1 MTVWYCGRRLA
12 LGAIIALSAVVCI
25 QPADAARGRRSSTS
39 THTAYV
45 HSSARAIQAGAAA
58 YSRHGRGY
66 SVARYGRVGGGL
78 QCVPFARENSGIEIT
93 GNAATWWDSAVGVYE
108 RGGRPEVG
116 SVLNFRANGRMRLG
130 HVAVV
135 SRVIDGRNVE
145 IDHANWGGGRGN
157 ISRNIN
163 VVDVSPQND
172 WTAVRVALGES
183 DDFGSIYPTFG
194 FIYDR
199 PDRGTMVANSGILPA
214 PVLSTAL
221 RDLRPARE
229 RSLINLASDVE
240 EEVAEAADDIQ
251 PRSRYVYARS
261 GYSRHAKA
269 GKLSRTLRGASVQTV
284 SARTVK
290 AQPAAKVSHTR
301 RRHAS

>member
-1 MTVWYCGRRLA
+1 MTVWICGRRLA

-25 QPADAARGRRSSTS
+25 QPADAARGRRSTS
-39 THTAYV
+39 AHTTVV
-45 HSSARAIQAGAAA
+45 HASARAIQAGAAA

-66 SVARYGRVGGGL
+66 SVARYGRIGGGL
-78 QCVPFARENSGIEIT
+78 QCVPFARENSGIELT
-93 GNAATWWDSAVGVYE
+93 GNAATWWDNAVGVYE

-183 DDFGSIYPTFG
+183 EEFGSIYPTYG

-199 PDRGTMVANSGILPA
+199 PDRGTMVANSGIIPA
-214 PVLSTAL
+214 PLLNTAS

-229 RSLINLASDVE
+229 RALVSLANDVE
-240 EEVAEAADDIQ
+240 EEVAEAADDTQ
-251 PRSRYVYARS
+251 PRSRYAYARS
-261 GYSRHAKA
+261 GYSRYAKA
-269 GKLSRTLRGASVQTV
+269 GKLSRTPRSAIVQTV
-284 SARTVK
+284 SARSVK
-290 AQPAAKVSHTR
+290 GQPAAKASHTR
-301 RRHAS
+301 RRNAF